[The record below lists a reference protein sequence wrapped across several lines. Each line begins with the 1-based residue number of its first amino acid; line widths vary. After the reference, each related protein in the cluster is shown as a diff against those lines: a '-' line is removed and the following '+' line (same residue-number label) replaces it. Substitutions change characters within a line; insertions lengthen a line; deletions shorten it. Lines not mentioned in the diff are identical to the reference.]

1 MTDPIEVPDGL
12 RAVLHAAYA
21 TPPRAYHSWAHA
33 ERVLEHVRE
42 IAWAHPREVWLAA
55 LFHDAIYVAGAPDN
69 EARSAELAR
78 ASIAR
83 WIPGASI
90 DADRVAALIEL
101 TARHGRLGPGDVDPE
116 AALFLDCDT
125 AVLGAPADEFDRYD
139 AGIAE
144 EWAGVVGP
152 DAYRAG
158 RRAFLERL
166 LAAPRIFLSEHFHAR
181 LDDAAR
187 ANLRRALNRLA

>member
-1 MTDPIEVPDGL
+1 MDPIELPDGL
-12 RAVLHAAYA
+12 VAELRAAYA
-21 TPPRAYHSWAHA
+21 TPPRAYHGWAHV

-42 IAWAHPREVWLAA
+42 IAWPHPREVWLAA

-69 EARSAELAR
+69 EARSAALAR
-78 ASIAR
+78 EAIAR
-83 WIPGASI
+83 WFPGELV

-101 TARHGRLGPGDVDPE
+101 TARHGRIAPGEVDAE

-139 AGIAE
+139 AGIAA
-144 EWAGVVGP
+144 EWAGAVAP
-152 DAYRAG
+152 AAYRAG

-166 LAAPRIFLSEHFHAR
+166 LAAPRIFLSEPFHAR
-181 LDDAAR
+181 LDAPAR
-187 ANLRRALNRLA
+187 ANLRRALTRLA